1 MIAQTASGSS
11 NKNIQ
16 YEYHNHYCDCG
27 IYFAI
32 FILQLELELPENG
45 QPSTELCNNIYM
57 YQGDSQ
63 RPLGTCT

>member
-1 MIAQTASGSS
+1 MRI
-11 NKNIQ
+11 
-16 YEYHNHYCDCG
+16 YHNHYCDCG

-32 FILQLELELPENG
+32 FILLLELELPENG